1 MNAIISENCIKRD
14 AARMNNHSCSLLQQ
28 SNMPILIR
36 SYLLL
41 AVCASV
47 SLSQFQFGLGV
58 NLFTPAAVTA
68 RDIIL
73 KTYGAMLSLQGR
85 TCPRC
90 IVKLN
95 TELLDLDD
103 ENKPLDFEERQLM
116 HLVTVGLVTDTPAVK
131 AARQLLVSRM
141 NGYLRLVGRSACAN
155 CAADFLDEILD
166 N

>member
-1 MNAIISENCIKRD
+1 
-14 AARMNNHSCSLLQQ
+14 MNNHSSSLLQQ

-41 AVCASV
+41 AVSASV

>member
-1 MNAIISENCIKRD
+1 
-14 AARMNNHSCSLLQQ
+14 MNNHSSSLLQQ
-28 SNMPILIR
+28 TNMSNLIK
-36 SYLLL
+36 SFLLL
-41 AVCASV
+41 AVCISV
-47 SLSQFQFGLGV
+47 SVSQFQFGLGV

-116 HLVTVGLVTDTPAVK
+116 HLVTVGLATDTPAVK

-155 CAADFLDEILD
+155 CAADFLDEILE